1 MYCNNCGSEIADGAK
16 FCSNCGTP
24 VTMQTRPAPE
34 PEVLQKTPAEEPD
47 TVSDRPAERPSFA
60 EFQWNVEDY
69 PTRNSYEKTDDVD
82 FNWNADPAD
91 IQDVVYRPAVTPS
104 EPAAVQYTDGMES
117 TAESAAGNND
127 LHNFVSDLSDRQ
139 ADPESMSAADRIDK
153 FYTFNRK
160 NEEFQQLLNR
170 EYEKIKSGNAIE
182 HEMSEASKNADEIFE
197 SRPVDSSMEAFLER
211 EGIVK
216 PYQPKAFESD
226 VLQRIEAQEAEKE
239 AKRLEEEARLKAIEE
254 ARLEAEAKK
263 KAEEE
268 AKKKAEEEAARLA
281 EIARKK
287 AEEEARAAEAA
298 RLKAAEEARKKA
310 EEETRR
316 RLEEE
321 ARLRAE
327 AEAKVKAAE
336 EARLRAEADLKAAQ
350 EAARIRAQQEARLAA
365 EAEARYRA
373 EKERQ
378 KLEAQE
384 AQRRLEE
391 KRKRIA
397 EEANQAAAEE

>member
-24 VTMQTRPAPE
+24 VTMQTRPEPE

-127 LHNFVSDLSDRQ
+127 LHNSVSDQSDRQ

-287 AEEEARAAEAA
+287 VEEEARAAEAA

-316 RLEEE
+316 RL
-321 ARLRAE
+321 
-327 AEAKVKAAE
+327 
-336 EARLRAEADLKAAQ
+336 
-350 EAARIRAQQEARLAA
+350 
-365 EAEARYRA
+365 
-373 EKERQ
+373 
-378 KLEAQE
+378 
-384 AQRRLEE
+384 
-391 KRKRIA
+391 
-397 EEANQAAAEE
+397 

>member
-127 LHNFVSDLSDRQ
+127 LHNSVSDQSDRQ

-239 AKRLEEEARLKAIEE
+239 AKSLIPLNKDYEQKIFNRRNVDWDCYSIWQLMLEENKNIEK
-254 ARLEAEAKK
+254 L
-263 KAEEE
+263 
-268 AKKKAEEEAARLA
+268 LA
-281 EIARKK
+281 VGE
-287 AEEEARAAEAA
+287 
-298 RLKAAEEARKKA
+298 
-310 EEETRR
+310 
-316 RLEEE
+316 
-321 ARLRAE
+321 
-327 AEAKVKAAE
+327 
-336 EARLRAEADLKAAQ
+336 
-350 EAARIRAQQEARLAA
+350 
-365 EAEARYRA
+365 Y
-373 EKERQ
+373 
-378 KLEAQE
+378 
-384 AQRRLEE
+384 
-391 KRKRIA
+391 
-397 EEANQAAAEE
+397 QAAALMFLQLTKSMCRHFVIDRHWEYFDDMYSPEYAIRDLTDEFEKLAKEGKLPKDVNAYLHEAWKEIEGMESCTDYGVPRGALPF